1 MSRHLLLLL
10 LASVPLVAG
19 PFSLREARER
29 LLKNNLDILAA
40 EAELRKVEAELVET
54 RAAWWPSLDASA
66 SYTLLSEKNRI
77 RFAVP
82 AAGMSIDTTIG
93 RYDRTEFGID
103 CTYPVF
109 TGFSR
114 HFAVRSKQEY
124 AESKKAMLEST
135 INRIT
140 LSLGLLYLQWEL
152 SYKQAD
158 VRRALIE
165 RLESYVRQVTAMH
178 EAGTALRSKRLE
190 AEARLKLAH
199 VDLGDAED
207 RTDSLRR
214 ELMSL
219 VLCKDEEIFPDT
231 TSTAF
236 DTLPIPKRALVDT
249 ARPELVMLAHAGAQI
264 EQMRNSLK
272 YRHFPSLV
280 GIAGYRYANPGLG
293 MGSTTF
299 MGYGLAGLQLQW
311 NLFDGLKVRAQHEQF
326 TRQLDLIDIERTRR
340 IETLERTSVIA
351 HEQVNNAAE
360 RLVATMASRE
370 AAQALADDLKNS
382 LEAGVV
388 TAADYLDALVNLAE
402 ADLRVEQAKTAK
414 KMAMQQLFFAMG
426 KDLEY

>member
-19 PFSLREARER
+19 PFSLQEAQER

-40 EAELRKVEAELVET
+40 EAELQKVEAELVET

-66 SYTLLSEKNRI
+66 SYTILSEKNRI
-77 RFAVP
+77 RFTIP
-82 AAGMSIDTTIG
+82 FTGMTIDTTIG
-93 RYDRTEFGID
+93 RYDHTELGID
-103 CTYPVF
+103 LTYPIF

-114 HFAVRSKQEY
+114 HFAVQSKLEY
-124 AESKKAMLEST
+124 TESRKAMLEGT

-165 RLESYVRQVTAMH
+165 RLEAYVRQVTAMH
-178 EAGTALRSKRLE
+178 EAGTTLKSRVLE
-190 AEARLKLAH
+190 AKARLKLAQ
-199 VDLGDAED
+199 VDLGSAED

-231 TSTAF
+231 SGTAF
-236 DTLPIPKRALVDT
+236 DTLPIPKRAVVDT
-249 ARPELVMLAHAGAQI
+249 ARPELVMLAHIGAQI
-264 EQMRNSLK
+264 EQMRNALK

-280 GIAGYRYANPGLG
+280 GIAGYRYANPGLA

-299 MGYGLAGLQLQW
+299 MGYGLAGLQLKW

-326 TRQLDLIDIERTRR
+326 SRQLDLIDIERTRQ
-340 IETLERTSVIA
+340 IETLERASAIA

-360 RLVATMASRE
+360 RLIATMASRE

-382 LEAGVV
+382 LEAGVA
-388 TAADYLDALVNLAE
+388 TTADYLDALVNLAE

-414 KMAMQQLFFAMG
+414 KMAVLTLLYAMG
-426 KDLEY
+426 KKLEY